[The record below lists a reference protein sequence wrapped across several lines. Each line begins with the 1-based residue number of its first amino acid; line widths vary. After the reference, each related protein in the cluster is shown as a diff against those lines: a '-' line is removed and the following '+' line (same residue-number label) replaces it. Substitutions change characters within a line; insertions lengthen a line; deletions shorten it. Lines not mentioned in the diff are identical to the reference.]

1 MLNVER
7 LLPNI
12 TPKIIL
18 LSAFMCICLWFV
30 FVDYNIAGMKSFFTF
45 MSGVFVTEWFTAF
58 LRTKDKKENSRLPI
72 PKPDSLTDEEWEQLC
87 ILVESNPLMTMKELT
102 ILVTDFIENSNKKD
116 GVKFILQNGKHS
128 FECLKCNKIH
138 NFKYDA
144 MKCCNG

>member
-1 MLNVER
+1 MSLNKVGFFAYEELGIGIINVE
-7 LLPNI
+7 P
-12 TPKIIL
+12 II
-18 LSAFMCICLWFV
+18 
-30 FVDYNIAGMKSFFTF
+30 
-45 MSGVFVTEWFTAF
+45 
-58 LRTKDKKENSRLPI
+58 PI

>member
-72 PKPDSLTDEEWEQLC
+72 LEMIRGINYHTNASSL
-87 ILVESNPLMTMKELT
+87 
-102 ILVTDFIENSNKKD
+102 
-116 GVKFILQNGKHS
+116 
-128 FECLKCNKIH
+128 KIK
-138 NFKYDA
+138 N
-144 MKCCNG
+144 